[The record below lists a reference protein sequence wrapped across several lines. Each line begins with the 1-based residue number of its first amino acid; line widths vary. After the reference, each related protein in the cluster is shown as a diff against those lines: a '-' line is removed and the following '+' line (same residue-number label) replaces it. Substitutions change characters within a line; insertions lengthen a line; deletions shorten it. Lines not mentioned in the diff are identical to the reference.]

1 MCLCSTFTMYVYNV
15 CIKCSR
21 ACMAIVAT
29 DRQSGNQ
36 IPTGFTNPA
45 LYSAQYS
52 NPALYPAQY
61 SKPVYLAV
69 C

>member
-1 MCLCSTFTMYVYNV
+1 MCLRPSTTFTVYVYNV
-15 CIKCSR
+15 CIESR

-36 IPTGFTNPA
+36 IRTGFTNPA
-45 LYSAQYS
+45 LYSA
-52 NPALYPAQY
+52 AQY
-61 SKPVYLAV
+61 TNPVYLQV